1 MVTARLPL
9 GFRLEFN
16 ALYRRVGYRYSGSD
30 VIGDFFSV
38 RQRGNS
44 WEFPILVRRTFW
56 RGVYAGAGYAPRV
69 INGHGHE
76 SAVVVNNPYTIP
88 PFRQFFESDV
98 PGQWQT
104 THGVLGVAGIEKRAG
119 PLHIAPEVRYTYWT
133 QPALQFYGSHGFTLL
148 SSQHQV
154 DLLVGITFP

>member
-9 GFRLEFN
+9 GFHLEFD
-16 ALYRRVGYRYSGSD
+16 ALYRRVGYRYSDSD
-30 VIGDFFSV
+30 IIGDFFSV

-44 WEFPILVRRTFW
+44 WEFPILVRRSFW
-56 RGVYAGAGYAPRV
+56 RGVYAGVGYVPRI
-69 INGHGHE
+69 INGHGHQDAITLE
-76 SAVVVNNPYTIP
+76 NPYTLP
-88 PFRQFFESDV
+88 QVWRYTESDV

-133 QPALQFYGSHGFTLL
+133 QPALQYYGSHGFTLL